1 MSVPEGHDAVPEGRG
16 PVLRSLQEGTW
27 VETASVSLK
36 GITRFHE
43 LRIHTLRQIY
53 IQGPRLYFHRFSLV
67 VRNVCLFVEPP
78 CRGGRAEAGR
88 ISCILSA
95 GSHLPPGTSRM
106 FLGLP

>member
-1 MSVPEGHDAVPEGRG
+1 M
-16 PVLRSLQEGTW
+16 
-27 VETASVSLK
+27 ETASVSLK

-43 LRIHTLRQIY
+43 LRIHTLRRIY

-78 CRGGRAEAGR
+78 CHGGRAEAGR